1 MNFKDFF
8 APAVMAFCSIWL
20 IQYLF
25 IPKSESGNGSQE
37 FHVGQMVK
45 VPATDMLLK
54 PLNTTLNIAKAQG
67 AHSLI
72 KTNVKTPYG
81 IFTFS
86 TQGAVLENFELHRTM
101 YGKEALLSIISKQP
115 HTQPFLVAL
124 EQETPYYYDFIGQES
139 EHGTTTVSYRAV
151 TSRATITKLYRIYD
165 DRYQVDLT
173 LAIEPHDAQGIQP
186 RIIFSGPLLHDA
198 RVSDEEK
205 ALIYTDQ
212 KRLDKKTLSDLAN
225 NFWVTPALVG
235 IENRY
240 FAIATIQDKEH
251 FIQRAYFKP
260 VDSNL
265 LAFMEG
271 PIIKEPTSWTLSF
284 FIGPKEADALAT
296 VDNRLLDILD
306 YGFFSWLGRLMMAL
320 LNWLYKYLH
329 NYGWAIVLLTIA
341 MRLVM
346 MPLSFKSQT
355 TMRKTSDIQKKLHHI
370 EQYYKN
376 DQETLMR
383 KRQELS
389 MQAAPSLLIGCA
401 VFLLQ
406 IPLFIGLSNVL
417 RSSIELYQAPFILW
431 IKDLSAHD
439 PYYILPILAAAG
451 LITHTSSSGS
461 FDPRQRISML
471 MMTFVFGA
479 VTANFSAGLAL
490 FTVTSIWMGIFEN
503 RLYTIMKKKA

>member
-1 MNFKDFF
+1 
-8 APAVMAFCSIWL
+8 
-20 IQYLF
+20 
-25 IPKSESGNGSQE
+25 
-37 FHVGQMVK
+37 
-45 VPATDMLLK
+45 
-54 PLNTTLNIAKAQG
+54 
-67 AHSLI
+67 
-72 KTNVKTPYG
+72 
-81 IFTFS
+81 
-86 TQGAVLENFELHRTM
+86 
-101 YGKEALLSIISKQP
+101 
-115 HTQPFLVAL
+115 
-124 EQETPYYYDFIGQES
+124 
-139 EHGTTTVSYRAV
+139 
-151 TSRATITKLYRIYD
+151 
-165 DRYQVDLT
+165 
-173 LAIEPHDAQGIQP
+173 
-186 RIIFSGPLLHDA
+186 
-198 RVSDEEK
+198 
-205 ALIYTDQ
+205 
-212 KRLDKKTLSDLAN
+212 
-225 NFWVTPALVG
+225 
-235 IENRY
+235 
-240 FAIATIQDKEH
+240 
-251 FIQRAYFKP
+251 
-260 VDSNL
+260 
-265 LAFMEG
+265 
-271 PIIKEPTSWTLSF
+271 
-284 FIGPKEADALAT
+284 
-296 VDNRLLDILD
+296 
-306 YGFFSWLGRLMMAL
+306 
-320 LNWLYKYLH
+320 
-329 NYGWAIVLLTIA
+329 
-341 MRLVM
+341 M